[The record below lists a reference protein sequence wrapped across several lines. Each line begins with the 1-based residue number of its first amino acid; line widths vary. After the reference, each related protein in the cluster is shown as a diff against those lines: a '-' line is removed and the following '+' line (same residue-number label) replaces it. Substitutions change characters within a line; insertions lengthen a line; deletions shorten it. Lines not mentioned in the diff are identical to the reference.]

1 MWERPTNRW
10 GLWQAIMDAGV
21 CLLLLKWLHMCLL
34 LGWRSEMPALGVVS
48 ALIACAQTVLALF
61 ICPLG
66 IRYLW
71 QCLRGRRERSLWRML
86 PVGFFTL
93 LSLSVVLN
101 IVAGIAG
108 YLLYQVIDR

>member
-1 MWERPTNRW
+1 MWERPTKRW
-10 GLWQAIMDAGV
+10 GLWQAIMVAGG

-34 LGWRSEMPALGVVS
+34 LGWRGAMPALGVAS
-48 ALIACAQTVLALF
+48 ALIDCADMVLTL
-61 ICPLG
+61 CVCLLG

-93 LSLSVVLN
+93 LSLWPVLN
-101 IVAGIAG
+101 IVAVIAG